1 MSDTPAPFSLL
12 LPVYR
17 GDKAEH
23 FARAFSS
30 AVVDQDR
37 RPAEVVLVQD
47 GPVGD
52 ALGTVIAHA
61 KTTSPV
67 VVHHLVMPTN
77 VGLATALTRGL
88 EACAHDIV
96 ARMDADDISLP
107 ERFARQVP
115 LIEGGLDMVGTAM
128 FEFDESGRVLGRRV
142 PPTGQANIA
151 HQAKFKD
158 PFNHPTVV
166 YRRSAVLAAGG
177 YRHLDL
183 MEDYWLFVRM
193 LQRGA
198 RVENIVDP
206 LVMYRVDA
214 GAYNRRGG
222 LRLFR
227 SELAL
232 QRALRKDRF
241 LSRAQFLRNVVLRG
255 GYRFVPVGLRR
266 VAYRRMAVSG
276 NSEGDG

>member
-1 MSDTPAPFSLL
+1 MSDTPFSLL

-17 GDKAEH
+17 GDDPQH
-23 FARAFSS
+23 FTRAFSS

-47 GPVGD
+47 GPVPEALEKVID
-52 ALGTVIAHA
+52 AAKESSPIA
-61 KTTSPV
+61 V
-67 VVHHLVMPTN
+67 NHLVLPRN
-77 VGLATALTRGL
+77 VGLAIALTRGL
-88 EACAHDIV
+88 EACLHDIV

-107 ERFARQVP
+107 ERFARQLP
-115 LIEGGLDMVGTAM
+115 LIEDGLDVVGTAM
-128 FEFDESGRVLGRRV
+128 FEFDESGRVLGRRI
-142 PPTGQANIA
+142 PPVGQENIVL
-151 HQAKFKD
+151 QARFKD

-183 MEDYWLFVRM
+183 MEDYWLFARM
-193 LQRGA
+193 LQGGA
-198 RVENIVDP
+198 RVENLADP

-227 SELAL
+227 SEVAL
-232 QRALRKDRF
+232 QRALRRDRF
-241 LSRAQFLRNVVLRG
+241 LTRREFVRNVLVRG
-255 GYRFVPVGLRR
+255 GYRFVPVGIRR
-266 VAYRRMAVSG
+266 IAYRRMAVSG
-276 NSEGDG
+276 RPEHDR